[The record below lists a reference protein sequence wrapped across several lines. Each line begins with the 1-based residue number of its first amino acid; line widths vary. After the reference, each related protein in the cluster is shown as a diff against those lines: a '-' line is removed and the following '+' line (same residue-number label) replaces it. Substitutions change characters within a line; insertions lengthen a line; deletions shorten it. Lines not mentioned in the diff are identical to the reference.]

1 MENRSKIL
9 FIVSDFYQSGANRY
23 AYEIDKSIDKSNI
36 DLHILSW
43 HQLNNSDIWDD
54 YYYSK
59 HQSLGTPIFFENEIN
74 LLTLPSLK
82 ERIAKK
88 LINKPLP
95 NERKMLHDFLES
107 YSKIIVIGEYLYPYI
122 VRFMNEIELNKT
134 YISIHNSIFQHK
146 ENYDRYDKK
155 QFYKFIS
162 CFEDGMYQNELQAF
176 ENYNHVYFPLSINL
190 ENRNFKSEYQLTNTI
205 KIGIFTR
212 ISHTKPLDPFLYAFQ
227 LILEKY
233 PTAEFHI
240 YGSGDPEKEG
250 VMRIVKQLDLQKNVI
265 FRGHQEDLIASAL
278 ADNLNLIWLHG
289 YYGMP
294 GGFAGFDICTTK
306 IPQVF
311 WDFSVSSD
319 KFKDSRFPMF
329 NLLSKFVNKSLEI
342 IEDEALAKALAEVQY
357 KYIDEEKNIQKFIQ
371 ILESLFLKEI
381 DKNRSNDYKI

>member
-1 MENRSKIL
+1 MENKTKIL

-23 AYEIDKSIDKSNI
+23 AYEIDKSIDKCKI

-43 HQLNNSDIWDD
+43 HPLNNSDIWDD
-54 YYYSK
+54 YYYAK
-59 HQSLGTPIFFENEIN
+59 HLSLGTPIFFENEIN
-74 LLTLPSLK
+74 LLTSPSIK
-82 ERIAKK
+82 ERILKK
-88 LINKPLP
+88 IINKPLP
-95 NERKMLHDFLES
+95 NERKMLHEFLES
-107 YSKIIVIGEYLYPYI
+107 FAKIIVIGEYLYPY
-122 VRFMNEIELNKT
+122 VAKFMKKMELDKT

-146 ENYDRYDKK
+146 ENYNKYNKK

-162 CFEDGMYQNELQAF
+162 CFENGMYQNELETF

-190 ENRNFKSEYQLTNTI
+190 ENRNFKTEYQLTNPI

-212 ISHTKPLDPFLYAFQ
+212 LTHTKPLDPFLYAFQ

-250 VMRIVKQLDLQKNVI
+250 VTRIAKQLDIQNNVI

-306 IPQVF
+306 IPQIF

-319 KFKDSRFPMF
+319 QYNDTRFPMF
-329 NLLSKFVNKSLEI
+329 HKLSKFVNKSLEI
-342 IEDEALAKALAEVQY
+342 IEDATKAKILAELQY
-357 KYIDEEKNIQKFIQ
+357 KYVNEEKNIQKFISN
-371 ILESLFLKEI
+371 LESLFLKEI
-381 DKNRSNDYKI
+381 DKNSSK